1 MYNRAVK
8 SLVLVPEMQR
18 TDHGNEIA
26 IMAAS
31 HCTLR
36 QNADAHRCGTSLGN
50 QSIENFW
57 LHFRRTFTSCLVN
70 ILKKRLAKGH

>member
-36 QNADAHRCGTSLGN
+36 QNADAHR
-50 QSIENFW
+50 
-57 LHFRRTFTSCLVN
+57 
-70 ILKKRLAKGH
+70 

>member
-26 IMAAS
+26 IMTAS

-36 QNADAHRCGTSLGN
+36 QNADAEHLLQIS
-50 QSIENFW
+50 
-57 LHFRRTFTSCLVN
+57 V
-70 ILKKRLAKGH
+70 LKISGYISVALLPVV